1 MTDPVTDLPPPPGEA
16 NADAPPAPGWRHFH
30 PLSPLVK
37 GGIALL
43 AVIGYTV
50 SQQADRLLGQRPD
63 DPTAGH
69 PGIVAAGV
77 GVVLLVIVG
86 GAWVSWRFARFRLS
100 DSLVEVRSGVV
111 FRQHRQVRYDRIQA
125 VDISRPILARLTGLS
140 EVVVQSAGGRESHL
154 KLSFLG
160 QADALRLRDRLAD
173 LSTQGLG
180 RASRAGVGSASGRP
194 STVGVEGEGAG
205 SDGASVDGAPA
216 DRAPV
221 DPIAPVEV
229 VRVPTARV
237 VQSWLYSPAT
247 LVLLVGGTLALVGLL
262 TGIPGLV
269 GTSVPIV
276 LGAGGQKV
284 RQLVGALNFVLE
296 QTPAALRVRHGLTE
310 LRATTVP
317 LHRIQAV
324 ELQQPLFWRPVGW
337 WQVKVNV
344 AGVGLGQHEESEGI
358 LLPVGTLE
366 EALRIVRLAV
376 GDVEEAVLRR
386 AALGTG
392 PEGGFTTAPREARV
406 LDPVAWRR
414 RGYAV
419 TAAHLIIRSGFL
431 ARSVQVVPHARVQ
444 SLSLEQGPV
453 QRSRDVASVRVVS
466 TPGAVVP
473 RVHHLAVAEAER
485 LVEEQRRRSTMART
499 GA

>member
-1 MTDPVTDLPPPPGEA
+1 VTEVSVPEA
-16 NADAPPAPGWRHFH
+16 NAGEPVDDWRHFH

-43 AVIGYTV
+43 AVIGYV
-50 SQQADRLLGQRPD
+50 LSQQTDRILGQSPD

-77 GVVLLVIVG
+77 GVVLVAIVV
-86 GAWVSWRFARFRLS
+86 GAWVSWRFAKFRLT

-160 QADALRLRDRLAD
+160 QEDALRLRDRLAS
-173 LSTQGLG
+173 LSAQGVP
-180 RASRAGVGSASGRP
+180 RAVAR
-194 STVGVEGEGAG
+194 TGEPG
-205 SDGASVDGAPA
+205 VDGLPA
-216 DRAPV
+216 DRIPIGPV
-221 DPIAPVEV
+221 AAGVALPDVVAPVEV

-237 VQSWLYSPAT
+237 VQSWLWSPAT
-247 LVLLVGGTLALVGLL
+247 LVFAVGAVMALVGFL
-262 TGIPGLV
+262 TGTSELI
-269 GTSVPIV
+269 GTSAPFVIGV
-276 LGAGGQKV
+276 GSQKF

-310 LRATTVP
+310 LRATTIP

-324 ELQQPLFWRPVGW
+324 EVVQPLFWRPVGW
-337 WQVKVNV
+337 WLVRVNV
-344 AGVGLGQHEESEGI
+344 AGVGVGEHEEAEGQ
-358 LLPVGTLE
+358 LLPVGTLD

-376 GDVEEAVLRR
+376 GGTDESLLRR

-392 PEGGFTTAPREARV
+392 ADGGYTTAPEGARL
-406 LDPVAWRR
+406 LDPIAWRR

-419 TAAHLIIRSGFL
+419 TPSHLVIRTGSV

-444 SLSLEQGPV
+444 SLTLEQGPV
-453 QRSRDVASVRVVS
+453 QRSREVASVRVVS
-466 TPGAVVP
+466 TPGAVDP
-473 RVHHLAVAEAER
+473 RVHHLALAEAER
-485 LVEEQRRRSTMART
+485 LVEEQRTRSTAARSR
-499 GA
+499 G

>member
-1 MTDPVTDLPPPPGEA
+1 VTEVRADGS
-16 NADAPPAPGWRHFH
+16 NAEEQVDGWRHFH

-37 GGIALL
+37 GGLALL

-50 SQQADRLLGQRPD
+50 SQQTDRILGQATD

-77 GVVLLVIVG
+77 GVVLLVIVA
-86 GAWVSWRFARFRLS
+86 GAWVSWRFARFRLTA
-100 DSLVEVRSGVV
+100 SLVEVRSGVL

-160 QADALRLRDRLAD
+160 QEDALRLRDRLAS
-173 LSTQGLG
+173 LSAQGVT
-180 RASRAGVGSASGRP
+180 RRTA
-194 STVGVEGEGAG
+194 GEGGPVVEAVAP
-205 SDGASVDGAPA
+205 DGT
-216 DRAPV
+216 PV
-221 DPIAPVEV
+221 PVPPEVEAVAPVEV

-237 VQSWLYSPAT
+237 VQSWLWSPAT
-247 LVLLVGGTLALVGLL
+247 LVLLAGVVLALVGFL
-262 TGIPGLV
+262 TGISELI
-269 GTSVPIV
+269 GTSVPIIFGV
-276 LGAGGQKV
+276 GGQKF
-284 RQLVGALNFVLE
+284 RHLVGALNFVLE

-310 LRATTVP
+310 LRATTIP

-324 ELQQPLFWRPVGW
+324 EVVQPLFWRPTGW
-337 WQVKVNV
+337 WHVRVNV
-344 AGVGLGQHEESEGI
+344 AGVGLGEHEETEGM
-358 LLPVGTLE
+358 LLPVGTLD

-376 GDVEEAVLRR
+376 GEGDETLLRR

-392 PEGGFTTAPREARV
+392 PDGGFTTAPARARL

-419 TAAHLIIRSGFL
+419 TPAHLVIRTGYV

-444 SLSLEQGPV
+444 SLTLEQGPV
-453 QRSRDVASVRVVS
+453 QRSRELASVRVVS
-466 TPGAVVP
+466 TPGGVDP
-473 RVHHLAVAEAER
+473 RVHHLTLGEAER
-485 LVEEQRRRSTMART
+485 LVEEQRTRSTAART
-499 GA
+499 RG